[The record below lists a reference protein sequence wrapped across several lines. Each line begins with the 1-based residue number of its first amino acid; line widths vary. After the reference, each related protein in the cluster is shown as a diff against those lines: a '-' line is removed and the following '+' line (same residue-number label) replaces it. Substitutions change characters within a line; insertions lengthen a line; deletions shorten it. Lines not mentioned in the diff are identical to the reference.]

1 MSRRIAML
9 AVLVTLL
16 AAGSARAAT
25 PGGAIPALLPQ
36 LVPPRLL
43 TEVGKPVPPRPVFN
57 ASFTVSASHGYKV
70 EVHTFGSAVVAEVTH
85 HDHRTFSLAAYLA
98 RGVAMPRRLQATFG
112 NLGRVS
118 MRFRPPK
125 NHRGV
130 ESICRFGERLSR
142 QYGTYVG
149 HFSFK
154 GENGYVSL
162 DLHRAKGSIVT
173 PAGRCPRRHLT
184 RAEVEKLIESL
195 FEPASG
201 LLASSREGVATT
213 SVLGLE
219 RKSGTRFIAAH
230 EETHGRMAIIRMA
243 FVNGGKGKEVHVNE
257 AVTAASLSP
266 PRPFHGTGHYHAA
279 PDGTT
284 TWTGPLSV
292 NFLGAPRF
300 PLTGPSFEAQ
310 VAVPPL

>member
-9 AVLVTLL
+9 AVLGTLL

-25 PGGAIPALLPQ
+25 PGAIPALLPQ

-43 TEVGKPVPPRPVFN
+43 TEVGKPVPPRPVFDS
-57 ASFTVSASHGYKV
+57 SFTVSASHGYRV
-70 EVHTFGSAVVAEVTH
+70 QVFTFGSAVITEVMH
-85 HDHRTFSLAAYLA
+85 RDRRTFSLAAYLA
-98 RGVAMPRRLQATFG
+98 RGVAAPRRLQATFG

-118 MRFRPPK
+118 MRFRPPRS
-125 NHRGV
+125 HRGA

-142 QYGTYVG
+142 QRGTYVG

-154 GENGYVSL
+154 GENGYVTL

-173 PAGRCPRRHLT
+173 PAGRCPHRHLT

-195 FEPASG
+195 FEPVSG
-201 LLASSREGVATT
+201 LFASSREGVTTT

-219 RKSGTRFIAAH
+219 RKSGSRFIASH
-230 EETHGRMAIIRMA
+230 EESHGRMAIIRTVL
-243 FVNGGKGKEVHVNE
+243 VNGGKAKGVHVNE
-257 AVTAASLSP
+257 TVTAASLSP
-266 PRPFHGTGHYHAA
+266 PPPFHGTGHYRAE

-292 NFLGAPRF
+292 NFPGAPRF
-300 PLTGPSFEAQ
+300 PLTGPGFEAQ